1 MDYEP
6 EMIKQQMSETRSSLG
21 DKLETLEQK
30 VTETVKDATRAVSE
44 TVQTVSDTVDTTV
57 SNISESVETVKES
70 VKETFNLTGHIER
83 NPWVALGASVAA
95 GYALGMLLPTPR
107 QVGISSPT
115 GQPPAVPPSAE
126 PATFASSGSAAASSA
141 EPSPWASLFDQLKG
155 LALGATAAVA
165 RDAIAEILPES
176 MKPSLGGII
185 NSFTESLG
193 VPTLDLQEEQRPSP
207 FPSTSPPHRP
217 QPVV

>member
-44 TVQTVSDTVDTTV
+44 TVQTVSETVDSTV

-83 NPWVALGASVAA
+83 NPWLALGASVAA
-95 GYALGMLLPTPR
+95 GYALGVLLPTPR
-107 QVGISSPT
+107 RWGSRPRPASRLPCRRPRSRRRS
-115 GQPPAVPPSAE
+115 PPADRPPLRRRNRRPGRRCSTSSRGW
-126 PATFASSGSAAASSA
+126 PWGRPPRSLAT
-141 EPSPWASLFDQLKG
+141 PSPRSC
-155 LALGATAAVA
+155 
-165 RDAIAEILPES
+165 
-176 MKPSLGGII
+176 PS
-185 NSFTESLG
+185 
-193 VPTLDLQEEQRPSP
+193 R
-207 FPSTSPPHRP
+207 
-217 QPVV
+217 